1 MMLAQ
6 VRACAESERAP
17 AGDKEGDRDQHEEV
31 ATDASSLIGS
41 SPQQRKRRRRCGEA
55 NDASAGTRV
64 NIRVQWKNESS

>member
-41 SPQQRKRRRRCGEA
+41 SPQQRKLRSGTRV
-55 NDASAGTRV
+55 NDASAGTRL
-64 NIRVQWKNESS
+64 R